1 GWMIGEY
8 GGHRV
13 VGHAGIDLGYN
24 AFMSL
29 LPDDDMALIILA
41 NQSDAENLT
50 SLPAFFMRDPI
61 LDILLGTTAAP

>member
-1 GWMIGEY
+1 MIGEH

-13 VGHAGIDLGYN
+13 VGHSGIYRGYN
-24 AFMSL
+24 AFMSM
-29 LPDDDMALIILA
+29 LPDDDMALIIMA
-41 NQSDAENLT
+41 NQSDVVNLT